1 MTDATIAA
9 DVHQTLDVHLNFTA
23 EFTFSL
29 ILVRNDVTDGILLFV
44 GPILNFLGRFN
55 ACLAQDLLCE
65 RSSNAENV
73 G

>member
-1 MTDATIAA
+1 MTDASVAA

-29 ILVRNDVTDGILLFV
+29 VLVRNDVTDVVLLFV
-44 GPILNFLGRFN
+44 SPILNLLGRLD
-55 ACLAQDLLCE
+55 ACFAQDLLSE